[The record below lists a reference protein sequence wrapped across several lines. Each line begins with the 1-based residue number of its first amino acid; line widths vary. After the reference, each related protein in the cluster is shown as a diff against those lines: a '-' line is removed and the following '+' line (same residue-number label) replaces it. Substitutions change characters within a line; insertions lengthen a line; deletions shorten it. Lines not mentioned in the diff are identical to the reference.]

1 MKKVLIEKHGEKK
14 ASEMI
19 NKGDT
24 QLKAAVDFL
33 NGKKVVSDKGKGEKR
48 RCYTLLELQ

>member
-14 ASEMI
+14 ANEMI

-24 QLKAAVDFL
+24 QLKAAIDFL
-33 NGKKVVSDKGKGEKR
+33 NGKKVVSDKKEK
-48 RCYTLLELQ
+48 EKK